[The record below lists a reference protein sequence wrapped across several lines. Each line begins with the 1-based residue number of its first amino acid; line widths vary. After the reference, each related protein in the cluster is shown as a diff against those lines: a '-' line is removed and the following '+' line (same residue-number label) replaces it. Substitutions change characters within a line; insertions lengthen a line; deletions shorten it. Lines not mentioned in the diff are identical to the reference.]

1 MAETKP
7 LTSELI
13 LELKAILERQNERT
27 YSYDE
32 AARIG
37 RGLTDIFSELADN
50 PLGIGHIKRKGG
62 SDEAQIMQ
70 P

>member
-1 MAETKP
+1 MAETKT

-13 LELKAILERQNERT
+13 LELKAILERQNGRV
-27 YSYDE
+27 YSYEE

-37 RGLTDIFSELADN
+37 RGVTDIFSELADN

-62 SDEAQIMQ
+62 SDETQIIQ

>member
-1 MAETKP
+1 MSEAQTLTK
-7 LTSELI
+7 ELI
-13 LELKAILERQNERT
+13 VELQTILERKNGRP
-27 YSYDE
+27 YSFDE

-62 SDEAQIMQ
+62 SDESQNVT

>member
-13 LELKAILERQNERT
+13 LELKAILERNNGRT
-27 YSYDE
+27 YSYE
-32 AARIG
+32 KAARIG

-62 SDEAQIMQ
+62 NEDSSIA
-70 P
+70 